1 MEPEDLDWLYR
12 IENDMEA
19 WVHGVTNVPYSHY
32 ALRDFIA
39 HSTGDIYSDGQVR
52 MIVETVDGEPGGGA
66 DMMSFDA
73 KNNRA
78 EVGIIIE
85 RRHRGKGYGTQSLTL
100 LADYALRILHLH
112 QLHAIVAFDNEE
124 SLRVFEKAGFSKSAF
139 LRDWLYDGERYYEAV
154 LMQKMLSI

>member
-12 IENDMEA
+12 IENDMDSWA
-19 WVHGVTNVPYSHY
+19 HGVTNVPYSRY

-39 HSTGDIYSDGQVR
+39 HSTGDIYTDGQVR
-52 MIVETVDGEPGGGA
+52 MIVETAEGEPVGVA

-85 RRHRGKGYGTQSLTL
+85 RQYRGKGYGTQSLAL

-112 QLHAIVAFDNEE
+112 QLYAVVALDNEK
-124 SLRVFEKAGFSKSAF
+124 SLRVFEKAGFSKSTL
-139 LRDWLYDGERYYEAV
+139 LRDWLYDGKQYHEAA
-154 LMQKMLSI
+154 LMQKML